1 MIDLTNQTK
10 PRETRAARRR
20 AMKEAAKQPKGPT
33 TQVEDVTGQHPSRQ
47 QWAEAA
53 TERDRAK
60 YGLQGAN
67 PAATR
72 DRIKSAGLDTR
83 IRAHVAAQ
91 GRRSQARRDSR
102 VKK

>member
-1 MIDLTNQTK
+1 
-10 PRETRAARRR
+10 
-20 AMKEAAKQPKGPT
+20 MKEAAKKRSIP
-33 TQVEDVTGQHPSRQ
+33 EQHPSREE
-47 QWAEAA
+47 WADEG
-53 TERDRAK
+53 TKRDRAK
-60 YGLQGAN
+60 YGQQGAS

-72 DRIKSAGLDTR
+72 DRIKTAGLDTR